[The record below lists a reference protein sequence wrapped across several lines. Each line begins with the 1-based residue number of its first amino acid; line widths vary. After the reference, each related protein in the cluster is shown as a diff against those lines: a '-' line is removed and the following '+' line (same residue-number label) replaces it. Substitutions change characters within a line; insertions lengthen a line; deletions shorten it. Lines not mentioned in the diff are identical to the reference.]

1 MVRRRRRQRRRLGQS
16 YPGVRGEDAVRH
28 RTTGRELLA
37 NNIIRNHDV
46 ELAGHAEDVRA
57 GGLQGPRRVQRR
69 ERLARVGHG

>member
-37 NNIIRNHDV
+37 NNVVRNDDV
-46 ELAGHAEDVRA
+46 ELAGHTKNVRA
-57 GGLQGPRRVQRR
+57 GGFQGPRRV
-69 ERLARVGHG
+69 